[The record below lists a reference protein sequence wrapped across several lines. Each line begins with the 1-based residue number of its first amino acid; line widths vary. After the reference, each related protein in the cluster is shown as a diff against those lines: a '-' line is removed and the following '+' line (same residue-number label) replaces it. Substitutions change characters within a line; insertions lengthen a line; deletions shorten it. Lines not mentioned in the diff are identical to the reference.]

1 MLTSEL
7 AAGEKLLTISGENV
21 ARVKNDLA
29 LPETDSL
36 ASDTPSNLRN
46 NLGSDYVV
54 LGSYLDLGDGSEVRV
69 DLRLQDATTGQ
80 IVSTLT
86 RRSTE
91 GRLDSLITQAGS
103 DLREKLGVGPTAVS
117 EEVAVKA
124 ELPSNV
130 EAARF
135 YSQGLQKLRGF
146 DSLAARNLL
155 EKAVVADPRHALSYA
170 NLAAA
175 WNSLGYDQ
183 KAAEAAKKAF
193 DLSGGLRQEERWR
206 VEGQYHEVTH
216 QWDKAVETY
225 RSLYEASPDSVD
237 YGLSLASA

>member
-1 MLTSEL
+1 
-7 AAGEKLLTISGENV
+7 
-21 ARVKNDLA
+21 VKNDLA

-36 ASDTPSNLRN
+36 ASDTLSNLRN

-91 GRLDSLITQAGS
+91 ARLDSLITQAGS

-146 DSLAARNLL
+146 DSLAALNLL

-193 DLSGGLRQEERWR
+193 DLSGGLRQGEMASRGPIPR
-206 VEGQYHEVTH
+206 GHPPVGQSGRNLPF
-216 QWDKAVETY
+216 AV
-225 RSLYEASPDSVD
+225 
-237 YGLSLASA
+237 